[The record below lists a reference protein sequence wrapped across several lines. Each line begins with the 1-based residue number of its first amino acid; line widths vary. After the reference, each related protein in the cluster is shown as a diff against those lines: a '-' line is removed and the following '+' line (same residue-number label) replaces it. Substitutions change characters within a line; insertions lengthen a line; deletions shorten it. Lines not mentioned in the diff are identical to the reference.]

1 MNSTYL
7 AQLIHEERADRLQ
20 AEADAD
26 RLARTA
32 RRATRRARSTR
43 PSRRSS
49 SSAWV
54 VRHLPGRHAA

>member
-1 MNSTYL
+1 MNSTYV
-7 AQLIHEERADRLQ
+7 AQLIHEERANRLQ

-32 RRATRRARSTR
+32 RRAAKRSTR

-54 VRHLPGRHAA
+54 VRHLPGRHAV